1 MSQPTSSSDDQ
12 GPGGA
17 ASEGR
22 EAPAPEGAGGG
33 AASSARSGGPFDI
46 PALEG
51 HLAHT
56 FRDRELLQTALRHK
70 SFVNEKGAGLHHNER
85 LEFLGDAVLQLA
97 VTHLLMEAGAG
108 FSEGELSL
116 WRSQVVS
123 EASLSQLAAQIE
135 LGQFLTLG
143 RGEEQSGGRSKPSL
157 LADAYEAV
165 IGAVYL
171 DTGFDYVLRLL
182 RRLLGQVVERVVHS
196 GAVDFKSA
204 LQELLQRRAKSRPR
218 YEVVDTRGPDHEKIF
233 TVAVYCSEVLCGTAS
248 GRSKREAEQGAAAV
262 AFAHLQERPPLGPPK
277 SEPKSEPEPQPEAAP
292 EPAAAAAASAASV
305 HESPTAVPA
314 TAGVHFSAPR

>member
-1 MSQPTSSSDDQ
+1 MGQLTSSSDDQ
-12 GPGGA
+12 SPG
-17 ASEGR
+17 
-22 EAPAPEGAGGG
+22 APAAEGAGSGRG
-33 AASSARSGGPFDI
+33 SGGPFDL

-171 DTGFDYVLRLL
+171 DTGFEYVLRLL
-182 RRLLGQVVERVVHS
+182 RRLLGSVVERVVHS

-218 YEVVDTRGPDHEKIF
+218 YEVVDARGPDHEKTF

-248 GRSKREAEQGAAAV
+248 GRSKREAEQRAAAV
-262 AFAHLQERPPLGPPK
+262 AFAHLQERPPPVPAKL
-277 SEPKSEPEPQPEAAP
+277 EPKSELKPERQQEPELDPAR
-292 EPAAAAAASAASV
+292 EPGAAAAASAPVGEPPS
-305 HESPTAVPA
+305 AVPA
-314 TAGVHFSAPR
+314 TAEVHLSAPR

>member
-1 MSQPTSSSDDQ
+1 MGQLTSSSDDQ
-12 GPGGA
+12 SPG
-17 ASEGR
+17 
-22 EAPAPEGAGGG
+22 APAAEGAGSGRG
-33 AASSARSGGPFDI
+33 SGGPFDI

-171 DTGFDYVLRLL
+171 DTGFEYVLRLL
-182 RRLLGQVVERVVHS
+182 RRLLGAVVERVVHS

-218 YEVVDTRGPDHEKIF
+218 YEVVDARGPDHEKTF

-248 GRSKREAEQGAAAV
+248 GRSKREAEQRAAAV
-262 AFAHLQERPPLGPPK
+262 AFAHLQERPPPVPAKL
-277 SEPKSEPEPQPEAAP
+277 EPKSELKPERQQEPELDPAREPGAAV
-292 EPAAAAAASAASV
+292 AASAPV
-305 HESPTAVPA
+305 GESPSAVPA
-314 TAGVHFSAPR
+314 TAEVHLSAPR

>member
-1 MSQPTSSSDDQ
+1 MGQLTSSSDDQ
-12 GPGGA
+12 SPG
-17 ASEGR
+17 
-22 EAPAPEGAGGG
+22 APAAEGAGSGRG
-33 AASSARSGGPFDI
+33 SGGPFDI

-51 HLAHT
+51 HLSHT

-171 DTGFDYVLRLL
+171 DTGFEYVLRLL
-182 RRLLGQVVERVVHS
+182 RRLLGSVVERVVHS
-196 GAVDFKSA
+196 SAVDFKSA

-218 YEVVDTRGPDHEKIF
+218 YEVVDARGPDHEKTF

-248 GRSKREAEQGAAAV
+248 GRSKREAEQRAAAV
-262 AFAHLQERPPLGPPK
+262 AFAHLQERPPPVPAKL
-277 SEPKSEPEPQPEAAP
+277 EPKSELKPERQQEPELDPAR
-292 EPAAAAAASAASV
+292 EPGAAAAASAPVGEPPS
-305 HESPTAVPA
+305 AVPA
-314 TAGVHFSAPR
+314 TAEVHSSAPR

>member
-1 MSQPTSSSDDQ
+1 MGELTSSSDDQ
-12 GPGGA
+12 SPGAAAPDGRGAPAAEGPGGGAVGSGGDA
-17 ASEGR
+17 AGR
-22 EAPAPEGAGGG
+22 AG
-33 AASSARSGGPFDI
+33 GGPFDI

-56 FRDRELLQTALRHK
+56 FRDRELLHTALRHK

-97 VTHLLMEAGAG
+97 VTHLLMEAGTG

-171 DTGFDYVLRLL
+171 DTGFEYVLRLL
-182 RRLLGQVVERVVHS
+182 RRLLGPVVERVVHS

-204 LQELLQRRAKSRPR
+204 LQELLQRRHKSRPR
-218 YEVVDTRGPDHEKIF
+218 YEVVDASGPDHEKIF
-233 TVAVYCSEVLCGTAS
+233 TVAVYCSEVLHGTAS
-248 GRSKREAEQGAAAV
+248 GRSKREAEQRAAAV
-262 AFAHLQERPPLGPPK
+262 AFARLQERPPPGPPR
-277 SEPKSEPEPQPEAAP
+277 SEPQSEP
-292 EPAAAAAASAASV
+292 EPAAAAASAPVSESPSAA
-305 HESPTAVPA
+305 PA
-314 TAGVHFSAPR
+314 AARVQSSAPR

>member
-1 MSQPTSSSDDQ
+1 VSQPTRCSDDPS
-12 GPGGA
+12 PGA
-17 ASEGR
+17 L
-22 EAPAPEGAGGG
+22 APEGPGGG
-33 AASSARSGGPFDI
+33 AAQSPGGPFDL

-70 SFVNEKGAGLHHNER
+70 SFVNEKGAGLQHNER

-97 VTHLLMEAGAG
+97 VTQLLMEAGTG

-135 LGQFLTLG
+135 LGQFLSLG

-165 IGAVYL
+165 IGAVYQ
-171 DTGFDYVLRLL
+171 DTGFEYVLRLL
-182 RRLLGQVVERVVHS
+182 RRLLGPVVERVVHS

-204 LQELLQRRAKSRPR
+204 LQELLQRRDKSRPR
-218 YEVVDTRGPDHEKIF
+218 YEVVDACGPDHEKTF
-233 TVAVYCSEVLCGTAS
+233 TVAVYCRDVLYGTAA
-248 GRSKREAEQGAAAV
+248 GRSKREAEQRAAAV
-262 AFAHLQERPPLGPPK
+262 AFARLQ
-277 SEPKSEPEPQPEAAP
+277 
-292 EPAAAAAASAASV
+292 EPAAAAPPAAASPLHVGESPSAEPASASV
-305 HESPTAVPA
+305 HS
-314 TAGVHFSAPR
+314 GAPR

>member
-1 MSQPTSSSDDQ
+1 MSQPTRSSDD
-12 GPGGA
+12 PSSSALGA
-17 ASEGR
+17 AG
-22 EAPAPEGAGGG
+22 PDGGPP
-33 AASSARSGGPFDI
+33 RPPGGPFDL

-70 SFVNEKGAGLHHNER
+70 SFVNEKGAGLQHNER

-97 VTHLLMEAGAG
+97 VTQLLMEAGSG
-108 FSEGELSL
+108 FSEGALSL

-135 LGQFLTLG
+135 LGQFLSLG

-171 DTGFDYVLRLL
+171 DTGFEYVLRLL
-182 RRLLGQVVERVVHS
+182 RRLLGPVVERVVHS

-204 LQELLQRRAKSRPR
+204 LQELLQRRDKSRPR
-218 YEVVDTRGPDHEKIF
+218 YEVVDACGPDHEKTF
-233 TVAVYCSEVLCGTAS
+233 TVAVYCRDVLYGTAA
-248 GRSKREAEQGAAAV
+248 GRSKREAEQRAAAV
-262 AFAHLQERPPLGPPK
+262 AFARLQELA
-277 SEPKSEPEPQPEAAP
+277 AAP
-292 EPAAAAAASAASV
+292 PPAAATLPPDEPPSAEPASASV
-305 HESPTAVPA
+305 HS
-314 TAGVHFSAPR
+314 GAPR